1 MEKHNYTFDLL
12 LSLIIILGF
21 LSFSLCFAAEFKKSK
36 KRELR
41 LDGKL
46 CYLPESEAFELGI
59 AGLVLL
65 FIFQIIGNL
74 LICKECCYSKG
85 DHQSIC
91 KPKTPFTLFIF
102 LILSWISFGITLIL
116 VGAATSMNQSQE
128 LGEGWLD
135 GECYI
140 VRDGVY
146 IGSAILVLIS
156 LASIISSA
164 IIAIRQADKGT
175 KQVHAQAE

>member
-1 MEKHNYTFDLL
+1 
-12 LSLIIILGF
+12 
-21 LSFSLCFAAEFKKSK
+21 
-36 KRELR
+36 
-41 LDGKL
+41 
-46 CYLPESEAFELGI
+46 
-59 AGLVLL
+59 
-65 FIFQIIGNL
+65 
-74 LICKECCYSKG
+74 
-85 DHQSIC
+85 
-91 KPKTPFTLFIF
+91 
-102 LILSWISFGITLIL
+102 
-116 VGAATSMNQSQE
+116 MNQSQE

-175 KQVHAQAE
+175 KQVHAQAEWDKTHLHMEKKKAQFFSDFFEGVFLGSWI